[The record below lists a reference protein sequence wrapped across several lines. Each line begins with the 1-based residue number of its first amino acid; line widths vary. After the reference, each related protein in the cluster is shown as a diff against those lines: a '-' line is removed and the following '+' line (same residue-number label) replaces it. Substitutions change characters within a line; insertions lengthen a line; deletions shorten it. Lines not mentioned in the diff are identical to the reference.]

1 MRNFLFIIFLL
12 FLSIILQAQDAK
24 DIVRK
29 AFEKHKGE
37 SSYSEMTM
45 RIVRPSWERNISMK
59 TWSKGTDYAMVL
71 ITAPAKENGQ
81 AFLKRDKEMWNW
93 QPQINKMIKLPPSM
107 MMQSW
112 MGSDFTN
119 DDLINESSIVDDYT
133 HVLKKNVMYKGEEC
147 YYIELI
153 PKENAAVVWGKILML
168 ISVNGYHIFKTAYYD
183 EYGDLIKT
191 EIATEVK
198 MLDGIEMTTVFTTIP
213 ADKKTQKTVLTMDK
227 VDIGTVINDNFFSQQ
242 NMKRLI
248 KMKLKQLK
256 TFQHYLMITI
266 KNSINHF

>member
-1 MRNFLFIIFLL
+1 MKKTTI
-12 FLSIILQAQDAK
+12 IILLITCSFVLKAQDATE
-24 DIVRK
+24 IVSK

-59 TWSKGTDYAMVL
+59 TWSKGTEYSMVL

-119 DDLINESSIVDDYT
+119 DDLINESSIVEEYT

-153 PKENAAVVWGKILML
+153 PKENAAVVWGKILMI

-191 EIATEVK
+191 ELATEVK
-198 MLDGIEMTTVFTTIP
+198 VMDGIEMTTVFTTIP
-213 ADKKTQKTVLTMDK
+213 ADKKSQKTVLTMNK
-227 VDIGTVINDNFFSQQ
+227 VDIGTVISDDFFSQQ
-242 NMKRLI
+242 NMKRLR
-248 KMKLKQLK
+248 Q
-256 TFQHYLMITI
+256 Y
-266 KNSINHF
+266 